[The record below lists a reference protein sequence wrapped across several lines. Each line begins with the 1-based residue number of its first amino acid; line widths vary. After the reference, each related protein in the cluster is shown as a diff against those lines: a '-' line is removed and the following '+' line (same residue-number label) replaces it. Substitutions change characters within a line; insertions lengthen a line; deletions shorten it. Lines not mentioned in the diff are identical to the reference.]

1 MSKYFSFVLDTNK
14 KSTYYFQALLQSL
27 PAETA
32 VISGSTR
39 FYHRTMLDVGASTRS
54 GFEKLA
60 LGGVSECMEGCP

>member
-14 KSTYYFQALLQSL
+14 KSTYYCQALLQSL

-39 FYHRTMLDVGASTRS
+39 LYHRTMLDVGASTRS
-54 GFEKLA
+54 GFEKLT